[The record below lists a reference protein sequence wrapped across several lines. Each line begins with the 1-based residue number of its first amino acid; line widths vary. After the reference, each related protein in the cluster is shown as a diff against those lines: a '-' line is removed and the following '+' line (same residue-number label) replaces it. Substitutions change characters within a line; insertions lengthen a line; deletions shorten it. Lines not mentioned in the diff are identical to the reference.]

1 MSYVKNWDEVKN
13 SAKKNSNSIGLYR
26 EQNANSG
33 GTAGQTAQ
41 ANGIAGNAPKQTVYG
56 STPTAVRDTMVNQYG
71 LDNNKIGWDGTNVL
85 YDGNVFLKPDY
96 VDDNGVS
103 FASGNSIYNAVANL
117 GANGQTAV
125 RSGLGRYGL
134 DMNELGMTN
143 GHVTYNGKAYM
154 TPDRVE
160 NGVSYV
166 DNPND
171 LMNMAMQVYRDNG
184 QDIVRL
190 TDYVANTQLPFSVNY
205 ENGMVSV
212 GGQMIKPAFV
222 TPDGKAYVD
231 RGALDAAVAKAQE
244 AAGIQNRQDIYAK
257 YDDRYG
263 DMYADLVDRLYNREE
278 FSYNPE
284 TDPAYEAYRDM
295 YMREGDRA
303 MRDAMGA
310 AMGASGGY
318 MNSAAATAA
327 AQQNNYYTQQLND
340 RIPELMQFAY
350 QRYADD
356 FTRNRQALSDIMGLD
371 KEQFNR
377 EYGMNNDIINDIRYN
392 NALNEARDDKAY
404 ERYWSEKAYN
414 DSIDQWN
421 KTFNETQLNNQLA
434 REAQQIANLS
444 ARRVEALRQ
453 AQATGQWPAEA
464 AELGFDINSDP
475 FAMDI
480 RQLEMERDNAIQ
492 LQQALSD
499 INVAAEKE
507 LGAFNTQQQKE
518 LAAYNSGLDWNLYQ
532 NKYNLES
539 QNTGLSN
546 SDIVKMTDTMA
557 KNINGIYKSND
568 TGKASGQDVI
578 LIDGNGNYRINPE
591 VDRASYLDLIINN
604 VLENNAMPDEVKGA
618 FLNSLGISDSDIIRV
633 ADYMGY
639 S

>member
-310 AMGASGGY
+310 AQAASGGY

-340 RIPELMQFAY
+340 RLPELMQFAY

-371 KEQFNR
+371 NQQFNR
-377 EYGMNNDIINDIRYN
+377 EYGVNNDIINDIRYN

-421 KTFNETQLNNQLA
+421 KTFNETQLNNQLS

-464 AELGFDINSDP
+464 AELGFDITSDP

-480 RQLEMERDNAIQ
+480 RRLEMERDNAIQ

-532 NKYNLES
+532 KQY
-539 QNTGLSN
+539 GLQQQAN
-546 SDIVKMTDTMA
+546 ANEEYTKQTTAALDTA
-557 KNINGIYKSND
+557 VKNINTVYTGDDGQPIIISDGGTNYRFNPNIDKSAYVDVVVTDILSNGALSEDMKEALFDELGI
-568 TGKASGQDVI
+568 GQDTI
-578 LIDGNGNYRINPE
+578 E
-591 VDRASYLDLIINN
+591 
-604 VLENNAMPDEVKGA
+604 
-618 FLNSLGISDSDIIRV
+618 RV
-633 ADYMGY
+633 AKENGF

>member
-492 LQQALSD
+492 LQQSLSY

>member
-1 MSYVKNWDEVKN
+1 
-13 SAKKNSNSIGLYR
+13 
-26 EQNANSG
+26 
-33 GTAGQTAQ
+33 
-41 ANGIAGNAPKQTVYG
+41 
-56 STPTAVRDTMVNQYG
+56 
-71 LDNNKIGWDGTNVL
+71 
-85 YDGNVFLKPDY
+85 
-96 VDDNGVS
+96 
-103 FASGNSIYNAVANL
+103 
-117 GANGQTAV
+117 
-125 RSGLGRYGL
+125 
-134 DMNELGMTN
+134 
-143 GHVTYNGKAYM
+143 M

-171 LMNMAMQVYRDNG
+171 LMSMAMQVYRDNG

-231 RGALDAAVAKAQE
+231 RGALDAAVAKAQD

-263 DMYADLVDRLYNREE
+263 DMYADLVDRLYNRED

-340 RIPELMQFAY
+340 RLPELMQFAY

-371 KEQFNR
+371 NQQFNR
-377 EYGMNNDIINDIRYN
+377 EYGVNNDIINDIRYN

-434 REAQQIANLS
+434 REAQQVANLS

-480 RQLEMERDNAIQ
+480 RRLEMERDNAIKT
-492 LQQALSD
+492 QQALSD
-499 INVAAEKE
+499 INVAAEKD
-507 LGAFNTQQQKE
+507 LATFNNNMSRDNFLWEQQHTP
-518 LAAYNSGLDWNLYQ
+518 ASRSSGGSTRRSSGGSSGGSGTTDNKYEADKYISQWIYSPEGIGGGYLYSDWNA
-532 NKYNLES
+532 
-539 QNTGLSN
+539 NTDPVYAARDKLN
-546 SDIVKMTDTMA
+546 
-557 KNINGIYKSND
+557 
-568 TGKASGQDVI
+568 
-578 LIDGNGNYRINPE
+578 NPE
-591 VDRASYLDLIINN
+591 VRDAIYYYLRDNGYTDAQATSKLKEYDKNIAEQ
-604 VLENNAMPDEVKGA
+604 LEQYEQ
-618 FLNSLGISDSDIIRV
+618 
-633 ADYMGY
+633 
-639 S
+639 

>member
-1 MSYVKNWDEVKN
+1 MAISWKDQQKQMTQRNTAAPEQAG
-13 SAKKNSNSIGLYR
+13 SAL
-26 EQNANSG
+26 
-33 GTAGQTAQ
+33 GT
-41 ANGIAGNAPKQTVYG
+41 AGNAPKQTVYG

-103 FASGNSIYNAVANL
+103 FASGNRIYNAVANL

-134 DMNELGMTN
+134 DMDELGMTD
-143 GHVTYNGKAYM
+143 GQVTYGGKAYL

-171 LMNMAMQVYRDNG
+171 LMSMAMQVYRDNG

-231 RGALDAAVAKAQE
+231 RGALDAAVAKAQD

-263 DMYADLVDRLYNREE
+263 DMYADLVDRLYNRED

-371 KEQFNR
+371 NQQFNR
-377 EYGMNNDIINDIRYN
+377 EYGVNNDIINDIRYN

-434 REAQQIANLS
+434 REAQQVANLS

-464 AELGFDINSDP
+464 AELGFDITSDP

-480 RQLEMERDNAIQ
+480 RRLEMERDNAIKT
-492 LQQALSD
+492 QQALSD
-499 INVAAEKE
+499 INVAAEKD
-507 LGAFNTQQQKE
+507 LATFNNNMSRDNFLWEQQHTP
-518 LAAYNSGLDWNLYQ
+518 ASRSSGGSTRRSSGGSSGGSGTTDNKYEADKYISQWIYSPEGIGGGYLYSDWNA
-532 NKYNLES
+532 
-539 QNTGLSN
+539 NTDPVYAARDKLN
-546 SDIVKMTDTMA
+546 
-557 KNINGIYKSND
+557 
-568 TGKASGQDVI
+568 
-578 LIDGNGNYRINPE
+578 NPE
-591 VDRASYLDLIINN
+591 VRDAIYYYLRDNGYTDAQATSKLKEYDKNIAEQ
-604 VLENNAMPDEVKGA
+604 LEQYEQ
-618 FLNSLGISDSDIIRV
+618 
-633 ADYMGY
+633 
-639 S
+639 